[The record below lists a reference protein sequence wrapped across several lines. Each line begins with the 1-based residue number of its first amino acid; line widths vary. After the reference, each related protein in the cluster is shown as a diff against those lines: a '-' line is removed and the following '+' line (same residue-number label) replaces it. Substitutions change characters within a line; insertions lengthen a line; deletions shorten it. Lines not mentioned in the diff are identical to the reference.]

1 MKRNSPPLDWPSFSL
16 SGNNDTCIP
25 PRVQSIS
32 QGGTSRRGSVSRDV
46 KRPSQGLNM
55 STGEQR
61 QQDLLGPS
69 SSGTKSSKGKDSCP
83 GTGHSAL
90 LNNTVPIFQLLRKR
104 EEKWKKKILVTVSRG
119 GWLTKK
125 GKCYK
130 KHVVIEL
137 ACVCFFMIFFFMGII
152 YSL

>member
-25 PRVQSIS
+25 PTVQSIS

-130 KHVVIEL
+130 KTRCNRT
-137 ACVCFFMIFFFMGII
+137 CVCVF
-152 YSL
+152 L

>member
-25 PRVQSIS
+25 PTVQSIS

>member
-25 PRVQSIS
+25 PTVQSIS

-104 EEKWKKKILVTVSRG
+104 EEKWKKKKNTCNGKPRG
-119 GWLTKK
+119 VAHKK
-125 GKCYK
+125 RKMLQKTRCNRT
-130 KHVVIEL
+130 
-137 ACVCFFMIFFFMGII
+137 CVCVFFYDFLFHGD
-152 YSL
+152 YL